1 MSTPIVCAIQ
11 KKTAEAVVET
21 GSQLARELG
30 LPLVLA
36 HIGQVPPRNS
46 PDRRQRARG
55 WTTHEGEEVLRRA
68 REFLPD
74 GVQATE
80 RVELG
85 STVEKLCAI
94 VAERDAAL
102 IVVGSRRP
110 GSLLAAFRSSV
121 SRTLA
126 REAPCPVVV
135 VPSNTASEQR
145 NSHQVTRGMPSTVI
159 AGVAGTEH
167 SYEAT
172 VIAKQL
178 ADRLGDQLVLVH
190 AHEDSTPVAIHPGG
204 SGDSDVAVPT
214 VIWEAMGHTED
225 GAAFVIE
232 EMPPAHALQAVA
244 ARENARLIV
253 IGPDR
258 SERSSL
264 LPGSMV
270 TQLQRLARCPVVVVP
285 EGARMVFDRA
295 VTADATR
302 AA

>member
-1 MSTPIVCAIQ
+1 MTTPIVCAIQ

-21 GSQLARELG
+21 GGRLARQLG
-30 LPLVLA
+30 LPVVFA
-36 HIGQVPPRNS
+36 YVGQVPARNS

-55 WTTHEGEEVLRRA
+55 WTTHQGEEVLRLA
-68 REFLPD
+68 HQFLPD
-74 GVQATE
+74 GVHATD

-85 STVEKLCAI
+85 STVEELSAI
-94 VAERDAAL
+94 ADERDAAL

-110 GSLLAAFRSSV
+110 GSLLAAFRGSV
-121 SRTLA
+121 SRALA

-135 VPSNTASEQR
+135 VPSNTASERR
-145 NSHQVTRGMPSTVI
+145 NSRQATRGVPSTVI
-159 AGVAGTEH
+159 AGVAGTER
-167 SYEAT
+167 SCEAAR
-172 VIAKQL
+172 VAKQL
-178 ADRLGDQLVLVH
+178 ADGLGDRLLLVH
-190 AHEDSTPVAIHPGG
+190 AHADSGPIAIHP
-204 SGDSDVAVPT
+204 
-214 VIWEAMGHTED
+214 HTED
-225 GAAFVIE
+225 DDAFVIE

-270 TQLQRLARCPVVVVP
+270 TQLQRLAPCPVVVVP
-285 EGARMVFDRA
+285 EGARIVLDRA
-295 VTADATR
+295 TTAGATR